1 MSDDLEFHIQELDRK
16 VEAMLYQDHNGGGS
30 SGTFTNP
37 QVEDLDRLNNIVSR
51 EGMRQETEYGE
62 QKNNTQLKRGSTQ
75 ATYDGVL
82 GAASKSPLEMS
93 DYKYVSPFMQNL
105 RKSNQKDNTLKKK
118 KYPKKDRYPDLVYRG
133 NTKGLVGLFRACKKI
148 QLVSRGRDFKE
159 EYIMIRKR
167 ARSLVNKPP
176 NMDENQEPDENAEE
190 IMNLTQKSDKSAA
203 NAQPTIR
210 AKSIETKRKQMLAHS
225 IKFQKRINLMRKRRA
240 QYFAPE
246 IKLLDADHE
255 AIDKAYEEYVMQRRK
270 IKVNPEFIDEPFLR
284 KRILY
289 RSASSDPIL
298 RHNEYLDMKNALGLP
313 SKKNKELH
321 IFDLHGMQ

>member
-1 MSDDLEFHIQELDRK
+1 
-16 VEAMLYQDHNGGGS
+16 
-30 SGTFTNP
+30 
-37 QVEDLDRLNNIVSR
+37 
-51 EGMRQETEYGE
+51 
-62 QKNNTQLKRGSTQ
+62 
-75 ATYDGVL
+75 
-82 GAASKSPLEMS
+82 
-93 DYKYVSPFMQNL
+93 
-105 RKSNQKDNTLKKK
+105 
-118 KYPKKDRYPDLVYRG
+118 
-133 NTKGLVGLFRACKKI
+133 
-148 QLVSRGRDFKE
+148 
-159 EYIMIRKR
+159 MIRKR

-176 NMDENQEPDENAEE
+176 QMDENKEPDENAEE

-246 IKLLDADHE
+246 IKLLEADHE

-270 IKVNPEFIDEPFLR
+270 IKVSPVWMDEKLLR
-284 KRILY
+284 KRVLY

-298 RHNEYLDMKNALGLP
+298 RHNDYLFNKNALGLP
-313 SKKNKELH
+313 TKKNKELH